1 MADTEMDELEKDL
14 MSLQSEL
21 AWAEQEDSKIA
32 CIDTSIRS
40 LKSKDMNNI
49 AVQLLTRREPAENI
63 QEILKA
69 LMQKYFPKKYE
80 QVKLILCLY
89 AASWFCIFGEHK
101 VVWLP
106 LAMLLNRV

>member
-1 MADTEMDELEKDL
+1 MLSALR
-14 MSLQSEL
+14 
-21 AWAEQEDSKIA
+21 AKIA

-89 AASWFCIFGEHK
+89 VASWFCIFGEHK

>member
-1 MADTEMDELEKDL
+1 

-21 AWAEQEDSKIA
+21 AWAEHEEWSEICCSALIAKIA
-32 CIDTSIRS
+32 CIDTSMKS

-49 AVQLLTRREPAENI
+49 MVQLLMRREPAENI

-80 QVKLILCLY
+80 QVILKLILCFY
-89 AASWFCIFGEHK
+89 VASWFFIFGEHK

-106 LAMLLNRV
+106 LAMFLNPV